1 MRDECEKRVR
11 ECVFCNEDVEAWEK
25 HKHEAECRQRPGSCQ
40 HCHKEFKT
48 IAELEDVHY
57 PQCCQ
62 IPVDCSFKSLGCG
75 FVTRRKDM
83 ALHELGSL
91 QHNAI
96 LVQEI
101 DRLKEQNK
109 TQLENKTNSALS
121 NQTEF
126 DRRIRALEDDFKR
139 CRILEATTDKNR
151 PAGFKMSRTTALL
164 YFCLAFYICCLFFVL
179 YLRCVYEQQKIT
191 CKLNTFLYR

>member
-126 DRRIRALEDDFKR
+126 DRRIRALEDTLFGEGETVEGRRRDVR
-139 CRILEATTDKNR
+139 SSVLSRLEVNLPGDE
-151 PAGFKMSRTTALL
+151 
-164 YFCLAFYICCLFFVL
+164 FFN
-179 YLRCVYEQQKIT
+179 
-191 CKLNTFLYR
+191 CK